1 MKKLTLLLLLTINA
15 AFGQLPTK
23 NAGGFYAGSA
33 SMSASAIGQFDSTS
47 KGMLIPRMTTTQR
60 NAISSPA
67 TGLQVYNT
75 TTNVLNVYN
84 GTSWVEVGSGST
96 PTLQAVTTAGAT
108 TTNTITVSDNATGDF
123 TLTNPTD
130 FEVHGGTNGK
140 RAYYTTNL
148 ISFGRN
154 YGADYYNIIPP
165 STLTTTRNVTLPN
178 KSGTVAFLDDIT
190 SASSLQ
196 AVTNI
201 GNTITAGSS
210 VLTLSGNQ
218 LDITESTNSTNLS
231 QGTLEFSSSSA
242 DAQYGISAIQF
253 IDGAKQ
259 AVYDIDQLA
268 YTTSTGGLILAHGTQ
283 TGYHTATFPNKT
295 GTVAMTSD
303 IPATISDITKGST
316 YTSGLAKT
324 TDASGS
330 IKIGDWNNTVNG
342 TTLEV
347 NDTSKT
353 IGIVG
358 QVNQHFGNYVDD
370 TVDSSSFA
378 IGPYTMTFTGKSG
391 TSVDNFGTGTLLV
404 SPEEG
409 NMLKKTAANG
419 DYTQIVQD
427 IDAHYTS
434 IQSYD
439 DSTTTTSS
447 VTVIPNDIAFTAQ
460 SSSDAYGLDLTTT
473 SFSVIDENRTDEYA
487 LHLETGSSELNAGQL
502 ANNTLTLSAYD
513 VNGTSMTPFIEL
525 KSNNIPTM
533 TLPQLA
539 GSGTRMVTVTST
551 GEVGAT
557 TIPSGGGGSITLTT
571 TGSSGAATLVS
582 DVLNVPNY
590 TLSGLGGVAA
600 NSSITGAT
608 KTKVTYDSKGL
619 VTAGADATTAD
630 IADSTDKRYV
640 TDAQLALFTSLQ
652 TRISQ
657 SVALSMF
664 FTAISPADA
673 TNYFASPLAQTLS
686 TTESNRKFKMPYAT
700 TFRSVQLC
708 MTQSASSTSE
718 TVSVYL
724 RNYTAGTETLVG
736 TFISNFTGNTTFN
749 FTGLSIA
756 IPNTT
761 DEWDVKIATPTWTTN
776 PTSWSGTITVIA
788 N

>member
-1 MKKLTLLLLLTINA
+1 MENTKQIYNMKKLILLLLTITA
-15 AFGQLPTK
+15 AFGQAPTK
-23 NAGGFYAGSA
+23 NANGFYAGASSMNTSA
-33 SMSASAIGQFDSTS
+33 LGQFDSTT
-47 KGMLIPRMTTTQR
+47 KGFLSPRMTTTQR

-67 TGLQVYNT
+67 TGLQIYNT
-75 TTNVLNVYN
+75 TTNALNVYN
-84 GTSWVEVGSGST
+84 GSAWVEVGSGGGGGST
-96 PTLQAVTTAGAT
+96 PSLQAVSAVG
-108 TTNTITVSDNATGDF
+108 NTITVGTSVTTLNGTSFQISDSSAINSNITV
-123 TLTNPTD
+123 TTD
-130 FEVHGGTNGK
+130 GV
-140 RAYYTTNL
+140 
-148 ISFGRN
+148 S
-154 YGADYYNIIPP
+154 IPD
-165 STLTTTRNVTLPN
+165 VY
-178 KSGTVAFLDDIT
+178 
-190 SASSLQ
+190 
-196 AVTNI
+196 
-201 GNTITAGSS
+201 GNTTD
-210 VLTLSGNQ
+210 LT
-218 LDITESTNSTNLS
+218 
-231 QGTLEFSSSSA
+231 QGTLEFTQSTQ
-242 DAQYGISAIQF
+242 DTQYGIGGVQL

-259 AVYDIDQLA
+259 AVYDIDELA
-268 YTTSTGGLILAHGTQ
+268 YTTSTGSLTLAHGTQ
-283 TGYHTATFPNKT
+283 TANHTATFPNKT
-295 GTVAMTSD
+295 GIVAMTSD
-303 IPATISDITKGST
+303 IPATISEFTAGTT
-316 YTSGLAKT
+316 YTSGLAAI

-330 IKIGDWNNTVNG
+330 IIVGDWNGDVNG

-353 IGIVG
+353 IDAHGYL
-358 QVNQHFGNYVDD
+358 NQHYGN
-370 TVDSSSFA
+370 TGATTGDSSNFTV
-378 IGPYTMTFTGKSG
+378 GPYTMYFNGNSG
-391 TSVDNFGTGTLLV
+391 TAVDNFGTSTIV
-404 SPEEG
+404 ISPEEG
-409 NMLKKTAANG
+409 NLIRKTDPSG
-419 DYTQIVQD
+419 DSTQISQPA
-427 IDAHYTS
+427 DAH
-434 IQSYD
+434 
-439 DSTTTTSS
+439 STTISAYDSATNTTS
-447 VTVIPNDIAFTAQ
+447 TLGVIPNDIAFTVQ
-460 SSSDAYGLDLTTT
+460 NDSDAYGLDMNSTG
-473 SFSVIDENRTDEYA
+473 FAIIDENRTTEYA
-487 LHLETGSSELNAGQL
+487 LHLETGYSEINAGML
-502 ANNTLTLSAYD
+502 ANNTLNIGAYD
-513 VNGTSMTPFIEL
+513 VNGTSMTNFIQL

-551 GEVGAT
+551 GDVGAT
-557 TIPSGGGGSITLTT
+557 TIPSGGSISLTT
-571 TGSSGAATLVS
+571 TGSSGASTLVGS
-582 DVLNVPNY
+582 TLNVPNY
-590 TLSGLGGVAA
+590 TLSGLGGVAS

-608 KTKVTYDSKGL
+608 KTKITYDSKGL

-736 TFISNFTGNTTFN
+736 TFISSFTGNTTFN